1 MLHLPTSSP
10 PMLLPSTVCRLG
22 TSEVCLPPQKRLC
35 IALGPR
41 YEVGEISSALA
52 ARLTGGFRADYGFD
66 EMLVDRPG
74 APATDETELGRRLT
88 KFVTTVRQDTDK
100 IYVRLDDAQ
109 DERSLMSGRLNTL
122 FRDRHALAH
131 TALLMKR
138 EAKLSRKAWRRS
150 MDASDLAR
158 SEVMAL
164 RTQVVAQQSEIAG
177 LRAVDRT

>member
-1 MLHLPTSSP
+1 MLHLPTPSP
-10 PMLLPSTVCRLG
+10 PMLLPSTVCKVG
-22 TSEVCLPPQKRLC
+22 TSEVCLPPQMRLC

-41 YEVGEISSALA
+41 YEVGESSSTLA
-52 ARLTGGFRADYGFD
+52 ARPTRD

-74 APATDETELGRRLT
+74 TPATDETELGRRLT
-88 KFVTTVRQDTDK
+88 KFVTMVRQDTYE
-100 IYVRLDDAQ
+100 IYVRLDDTQ

-122 FRDRHALAH
+122 FRDRRALTH
-131 TALLMKR
+131 IALLMKKETRLSR
-138 EAKLSRKAWRRS
+138 EAWRQS

-177 LRAVDRT
+177 LQAADRT